1 MSIDFDEMKWGSF
14 TDQMKAYNREHDSN
28 HTLEQFAKLVLS
40 GKGNFRERTKDR
52 ARFYL
57 NVILK
62 QKSGGST
69 YAHRLARRTKNT
81 FSQIND
87 ALNSPEAQKVGE
99 VMTEMAEFGLGA

>member
-1 MSIDFDEMKWGSF
+1 MREICYDCMKWGSF
-14 TDQMKAYNREHDSN
+14 TDQMKAFNREHNTN
-28 HTLEQFAKLVLS
+28 HTLESFAKLVLS

-62 QKSGGST
+62 KGGST
-69 YAHRLARRTKNT
+69 YAHRLARRTRNT
-81 FSQIND
+81 FDKIND
-87 ALNSPEAQKVGE
+87 ALNSPEAEKVGE